1 MAQEFTFRLQIQGI
15 HESWTYEI
23 PAGSEEISIG
33 RQAGVDILLE
43 HQQISRKHAVL
54 RCTATECQIVDL
66 KSANGTRVN
75 GQKLTARVPV
85 VLEPGDSIQIGGF
98 NLDFEQVPIEAPL
111 EEAEPAEPPAFE
123 EEPLFGAGP
132 EIPLPPPP
140 FEEEP
145 LMGAEP
151 EIPLPRPLP
160 RFDPAQ
166 PPAGLTF
173 RSERLLG
180 YLPGIYH
187 TDFMANFLAIFE
199 SVLFPIEWQ
208 IDNFDLFLDPDTAPT
223 SFLPWLA
230 NWFEIGFDSTWTE
243 AQRRTFLKEAYSL
256 YARTG
261 TRDALCRLLEIYCGY
276 PPEIDDQADDLPPHT
291 FRVKLRPTTSAD
303 RKSIERLI
311 NAYKP
316 IHTACILE
324 VQG

>member
-1 MAQEFTFRLQIQGI
+1 MAQEFIFRLQIQGI

-23 PAGSEEISIG
+23 PAASEELVIG
-33 RQAGVDILLE
+33 RQAGVDVLLE
-43 HQQISRKHAVL
+43 HQQVSRKHAVL
-54 RCTATECQIVDL
+54 RCTDTECQIVDL

-75 GQKLTARVPV
+75 GEKLTPHAPV
-85 VLEPGDSIQIGGF
+85 ILKPGDSIQIGAF
-98 NLDFEQVPIEAPL
+98 NLDFEQVSIEAPL
-111 EEAEPAEPPAFE
+111 EEAE
-123 EEPLFGAGP
+123 LP
-132 EIPLPPPP
+132 EPPPP

-145 LMGAEP
+145 LLGAEP
-151 EIPLPRPLP
+151 EIALPPPDFPLFPPPP
-160 RFDPAQ
+160 RFDPSQ
-166 PPAGLTF
+166 PPPGLTF
-173 RSERLLG
+173 RSERLLS

-276 PPEIDDQADDLPPHT
+276 PPEIDDQAEDLPPHT
-291 FRVKLRPTTSAD
+291 FRVKLRPTSSAE

-311 NAYKP
+311 NVYKP

-324 VQG
+324 VQS